1 MMMEQEINKAVEVL
15 RKGGIIVYP
24 TDTIW
29 GIGCDATNE
38 KAVKKVYAIK
48 KRLEKK
54 TMIVLLCK
62 KDGLDNFVH
71 ELPHIAYD
79 LIDSWEKPLTI
90 VYEGAKNL
98 AKNLIRSDKTV
109 AIRVSKDEFSRRV
122 IEKLGKPLV
131 STSANASGD
140 TTPLFFKDISNDI
153 IEGVDYVVDLYH
165 NSMNELKA
173 STVIRLHKDGNFDV
187 LRP

>member
-1 MMMEQEINKAVEVL
+1 MEQEINKAVEVL
-15 RKGGIIVYP
+15 RKGGIIIYP

-38 KAVKKVYAIK
+38 KAVKKIYTLK

-54 TMIVLLCK
+54 TMIILLCK
-62 KDGLDNFVH
+62 KDGLDNFVE
-71 ELPHIAYD
+71 ELPYIAYD
-79 LIDSWEKPLTI
+79 LIDSWDKPLTI

-98 AKNLIRSDKTV
+98 AKNLINTDKTV
-109 AIRVSKDEFSRRV
+109 AIRVSKDEFSQRV

-131 STSANASGD
+131 STSANASGNK
-140 TTPLFFKDISNDI
+140 TPLFFKDIDPI
-153 IEGVDYVVDLYH
+153 ILDGVDYVVDLYH

-173 STVIRLHKDGNFDV
+173 STIIRLHKDGNFEV
-187 LRP
+187 LRD

>member
-1 MMMEQEINKAVEVL
+1 MEEEINKTVEVL

-38 KAVKKVYAIK
+38 KAVKKVYALK

-54 TMIVLLCK
+54 TMIILICK
-62 KDGLDNFVH
+62 KDSLNNLV
-71 ELPHIAYD
+71 EEVPYIAYD
-79 LIDSWEKPLTI
+79 LIDSWQKPLTI

-98 AKNLIRSDKTV
+98 AKNLMRKDKTV

-122 IEKLGKPLV
+122 IEKFGKPLV
-131 STSANASGD
+131 STSANETGEK
-140 TTPLFFKDISNDI
+140 TPLFYNEISSEI
-153 IEGVDYVVDLYH
+153 INGVDYVVNLYH
-165 NSMNELKA
+165 NSMNDVKA
-173 STVIRLHKDGNFDV
+173 STIIKLNSDGDFEV